1 MTAETAIAP
10 SGGAGAAHS
19 VSVVVPVFNEVES
32 LAELTERICDV
43 GKDGIDLV
51 EILFVDDGS
60 TDGSWAEMRRLAA
73 ENPLVHAVR
82 LRRNFGK
89 AAALDVGV
97 HQARGS
103 IVVTMDADLQDD
115 PVELPRFVEMIDQG
129 YDLVS
134 GWKKTR
140 NDPLSK
146 TLPSLL
152 FNAVTARVSGTRLH
166 DFNCGYKAYRREV
179 FDSIQLYGELHRY
192 IPVLASALG
201 FRIGEIAVRHHARKH
216 GQSKYGVSRFLR
228 GFLDLLTVVTITRY
242 ARRPAHLFGGVGA
255 FVLLIGG
262 SVLTYLTGLKLF
274 TGADIGDRPLLL
286 FGVMAVIVGIQLMLF
301 GMLSELINSRSPA
314 LIRSEDLV
322 SERAEQAAAPVAKK
336 PRPRRK
342 PAKRAAA
349 GSQKTGTSKTE
360 PPPAEPVQTDESVR
374 PGA

>member
-1 MTAETAIAP
+1 MTADTASAQRV
-10 SGGAGAAHS
+10 GAGQT
-19 VSVVVPVFNEVES
+19 VSVIVPVLNEVES
-32 LAELTERICDV
+32 LAELVERI
-43 GKDGIDLV
+43 GAAAAGALDLI

-60 TDGSWAEMRRLAA
+60 TDGSWGEMQRLAA
-73 ENPLVHAVR
+73 ENPLVRAVR

-97 HQARGS
+97 NEAKGS
-103 IVVTMDADLQDD
+103 IIVTMDADLQDD
-115 PVELPRFVEMIDQG
+115 PVELPRFVEMLDQG

-179 FDSIQLYGELHRY
+179 FNSIQLYGELHRY

-216 GQSKYGVSRFLR
+216 GKSKYGVSRFLR
-228 GFLDLLTVVTITRY
+228 GFLDLLTVITITRY
-242 ARRPAHLFGGVGA
+242 ARRPAHLFGSVGA

-262 SVLTYLTGLKLF
+262 VVLTYLTGLKLF

-286 FGVMAVIVGIQLMLF
+286 FGVMAVIVGVQLMLF
-301 GMLSELINSRSPA
+301 GMLSELINSRSPTMRA
-314 LIRSEDLV
+314 EDLV
-322 SERAEQAAAPVAKK
+322 SERADPAPAPAAKK

-342 PAKRAAA
+342 PARRPAADA
-349 GSQKTGTSKTE
+349 PSSD
-360 PPPAEPVQTDESVR
+360 PAHSDESVR

>member
-1 MTAETAIAP
+1 MTAKTAIAP
-10 SGGAGAAHS
+10 SGGTSAAHS

-32 LAELTERICDV
+32 LAELTDRICAV
-43 GKDGIDLV
+43 AKDGLDLV

-60 TDGSWAEMRRLAA
+60 TDGSWAEMRRLSAK
-73 ENPLVHAVR
+73 NPVVHAVK

-97 HQARGS
+97 HQAQGS

-192 IPVLASALG
+192 IPVLAGALG
-201 FRIGEIAVRHHARKH
+201 YRIGEIAVRHHARKH

-262 SVLTYLTGLKLF
+262 GVLTYLTGLKLF
-274 TGADIGDRPLLL
+274 AGADIGDRPLLL

-314 LIRSEDLV
+314 LRSEDLV

-342 PAKRAAA
+342 PAKRATA
-349 GSQKTGTSKTE
+349 QPPKTE
-360 PPPAEPVQTDESVR
+360 PPPAEPAQTDESVR

>member
-1 MTAETAIAP
+1 MTAKTAPAP
-10 SGGAGAAHS
+10 ISGTGHS

-32 LAELTERICDV
+32 LTELTERICASAASD
-43 GKDGIDLV
+43 KLDLV

-60 TDGSWAEMRRLAA
+60 TDGSWAEMRRLSG
-73 ENPLVHAVR
+73 ENPVVHAVR

-103 IVVTMDADLQDD
+103 IIVTMDADLQDD
-115 PVELPRFVEMIDQG
+115 PVELVRFVEMIDQG

-152 FNAVTARVSGTRLH
+152 FNAVTSRVSGTRLH

-201 FRIGEIAVRHHARKH
+201 YRIGEIAVRHHARKH
-216 GQSKYGVSRFLR
+216 GKSKYGVSRFLR

-262 SVLTYLTGLKLF
+262 TVLTYLTGLKLF

-286 FGVMAVIVGIQLMLF
+286 FGVMAVIVGVQLMLF
-301 GMLSELINSRSPA
+301 GMLSELINSRSPS
-314 LIRSEDLV
+314 LRSEDLV
-322 SERAEQAAAPVAKK
+322 SERAEPAAAAGPVKK

-349 GSQKTGTSKTE
+349 KPPATE
-360 PPPAEPVQTDESVR
+360 PASTDEPVR